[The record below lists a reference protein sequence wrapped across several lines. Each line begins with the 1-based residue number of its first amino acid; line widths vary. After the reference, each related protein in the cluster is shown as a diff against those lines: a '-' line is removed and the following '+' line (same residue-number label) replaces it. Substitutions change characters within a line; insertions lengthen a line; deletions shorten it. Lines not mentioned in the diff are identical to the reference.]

1 MSTIA
6 RLGWI
11 ELKLLV
17 REPFTVLFVF
27 AFPLVIL
34 LVQAGIFGSEPDEA
48 FGGAV
53 PIDYYVAGYIGTV
66 IAALALVGTPVHLA
80 MYRERGILRRM
91 TASAVSIQ
99 TVLLSQLLVGV
110 IMAAFGGVVL
120 VVATAVIYGV
130 GSPVS
135 TPGVLISFLLGSVSF
150 VTLGLFLGV
159 LLPTAR
165 SAQAIGLGLFFPLWM
180 LSGAGPPPEV
190 MTDTMVKIS
199 NLLPMTHLVKA
210 LQESWIGNG
219 IDFSELAIL
228 VGILGVS
235 GAGAIW
241 RARSLGQ

>member
-1 MSTIA
+1 MSAVA

-17 REPFTVLFVF
+17 REPFTLLFVF
-27 AFPLVIL
+27 VFPLVIL
-34 LVQAGIFGSEPDEA
+34 LVQGGIFGSEPEEA
-48 FGGAV
+48 FGGASPV
-53 PIDYYVAGYIGTV
+53 DYYVAGYIGTV
-66 IAALALVGTPVHLA
+66 IAALALVGIPVHLA
-80 MYRERGILRRM
+80 MYRERGILRRL
-91 TASAVSIQ
+91 TASAISSQ

-110 IMAAFGGVVL
+110 IMAATGALIL
-120 VVATAVIYGV
+120 VAATAVIYGV

-150 VTLGLFLGV
+150 VMFGLFLGV

-190 MTDTMVKIS
+190 MTDTMVTIS

-210 LQESWIGNG
+210 LQASWIGNG
-219 IDFSELAIL
+219 IDYGELAIL
-228 VGILGVS
+228 FGILGVS
-235 GAGAIW
+235 GAGAMW
-241 RARSLGQ
+241 RARSFSG